1 VARCFW
7 LGRGDRNAGWADRS
21 GGAEFRLPLLIGVF
35 GFAALQAVIP
45 NKAMSLIVVLTAL
58 PARSF
63 AIPFLEVIAH
73 WTIAVNLL
81 AGSLIGA
88 WLGARSTGAPS
99 QLSYIDAGLVDLVV
113 PMCCIALI
121 MVAARRIRIFLHSSS
136 CPVSWRR
143 PGRGSGTAGSPAHSQ
158 VGRLG
163 AAYGWPRRWHPPL
176 QVFGGWGAIVG
187 PSARSAL
194 EAGQESAGQVSWCW
208 RCRDRGRDG
217 GVDGIGRLAQQ
228 GSGRVAQIH
237 ATRCWRDRDIAEAHR
252 SAIAPFVDWLRN
264 RVGPVRTGVRGAR

>member
-1 VARCFW
+1 M
-7 LGRGDRNAGWADRS
+7 
-21 GGAEFRLPLLIGVF
+21 
-35 GFAALQAVIP
+35 IP

-143 PGRGSGTAGSPAHSQ
+143 PGRGSGPLARRRT
-158 VGRLG
+158 
-163 AAYGWPRRWHPPL
+163 RRWVGWALRMAGHGAGTPRCRSSGAGGRSWVL
-176 QVFGGWGAIVG
+176 QRGVLSRRVRRVPG
-187 PSARSAL
+187 RSA
-194 EAGQESAGQVSWCW
+194 
-208 RCRDRGRDG
+208 
-217 GVDGIGRLAQQ
+217 GVGVAAIAAAMAASMGIGRLAQQ

-264 RVGPVRTGVRGAR
+264 RVGPVRTGMRGAR

>member
-136 CPVSWRR
+136 VQCRGGGRAVVADRWLAGALAGGSAGRCVWLATALAPPVAGLRGLGGDRGSFSEECSRGGSGECRAGQLVLALPRSRPRWRR
-143 PGRGSGTAGSPAHSQ
+143 RWDWSPRPAGEWSRGTD
-158 VGRLG
+158 
-163 AAYGWPRRWHPPL
+163 PRHE
-176 QVFGGWGAIVG
+176 V
-187 PSARSAL
+187 
-194 EAGQESAGQVSWCW
+194 
-208 RCRDRGRDG
+208 
-217 GVDGIGRLAQQ
+217 LA
-228 GSGRVAQIH
+228 
-237 ATRCWRDRDIAEAHR
+237 
-252 SAIAPFVDWLRN
+252 
-264 RVGPVRTGVRGAR
+264 